1 MLPPDPLD
9 DPAPAIARFG
19 RTMLARGMTD
29 VAGGNISVRRG
40 DAVYMTPR
48 YAGHRHHW
56 QLEASQILAFDV
68 AGKPLDDDGGDGEP
82 SRDLAVH
89 LAVYAA
95 APESG
100 AVVHAHAPHCLAFAT
115 AGVPIP
121 PAIAAAALIGPVP
134 VVPGDDEAAEV
145 GAFAARPETRARIEA
160 FAAAVLIARHGV
172 VVIGRDLAHA
182 YDGLERVEACARS
195 IVLARA
201 IRFDPAAP
209 HPEDISPAT
218 APRPV
223 NGRAAAAV

>member
-1 MLPPDPLD
+1 MLPPEPLD
-9 DPAPAIARFG
+9 DPALAIARFG

-56 QLEASQILAFDV
+56 QLDAAQILAFDLAGRPV
-68 AGKPLDDDGGDGEP
+68 AVGGDGEL

-95 APESG
+95 APEAG
-100 AVVHAHAPHCLAFAT
+100 AVVHAHAPHCMAFAT
-115 AGVPIP
+115 AGAAIP

-145 GAFAARPETRARIEA
+145 AAFAALAETRARIDA

-195 IVLARA
+195 IILARV

-209 HPEDISPAT
+209 NQEDMTSAT
-218 APRPV
+218 SPRPV
-223 NGRAAAAV
+223 NGRASAAV